1 MLLNDTWIKEDDDS
15 FYLKDF
21 KIKTNL
27 SSDQIQENFSP
38 PETISLWSLPKFITI
53 AEKAGFASQRHKT
66 RLYGLIS
73 FPFFLASMVLA
84 AAPFSVNFLRTNK
97 INFLLFGGLFV
108 GLAVYTLSSVV
119 LAFGSSGSI
128 NPLLS
133 AWAAPII
140 TIMGSIT
147 ILLYTEE
154 S

>member
-1 MLLNDTWIKEDDDS
+1 
-15 FYLKDF
+15 
-21 KIKTNL
+21 
-27 SSDQIQENFSP
+27 
-38 PETISLWSLPKFITI
+38 
-53 AEKAGFASQRHKT
+53 
-66 RLYGLIS
+66 
-73 FPFFLASMVLA
+73 MVLA

-108 GLAVYTLSSVV
+108 GLAVYTLSSVA